1 MTVANFRK
9 KYIIEPK
16 FQIRFLNFITLGIV
30 LNLFLYVVSNLFVF
44 YKLVNF
50 AEISKGAI
58 AVETVQLIQDLSQNQ
73 LIILMLSSLLIVVLS
88 YGLGVIMTNRAAGP
102 LYRINKH
109 LDEYN
114 TTKKFS
120 KIVLREKDFFKETAD
135 KINLALESKSE

>member
-1 MTVANFRK
+1 MANFRK